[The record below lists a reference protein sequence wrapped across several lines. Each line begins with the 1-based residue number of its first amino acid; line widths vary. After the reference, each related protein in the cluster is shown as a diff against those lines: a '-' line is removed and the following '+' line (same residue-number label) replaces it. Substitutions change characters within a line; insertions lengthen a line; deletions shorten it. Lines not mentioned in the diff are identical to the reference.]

1 MPTGILEEDWIYVK
15 SKNIKIEICINKNV
29 FDNCNSLSIND
40 LLESIRILLKYILS
54 RKTKKVKL
62 IKLIDKKNMFDIA
75 PIIIVAVLGVIGNI
89 AYFEYRLKKEHG
101 KEIVK
106 ERLTKLLL
114 PLYIILKTDEIELL
128 AWNENVGF
136 VDYESD
142 KPDRLLKPIKNVLG
156 KNLYLADSELQ
167 NHSLLFMEWAYGE
180 DSNER
185 TQKLFRGELGL
196 ERDKILDDFR
206 ELVYKKY
213 DEQRKKYLK

>member
-1 MPTGILEEDWIYVK
+1 M
-15 SKNIKIEICINKNV
+15 S
-29 FDNCNSLSIND
+29 
-40 LLESIRILLKYILS
+40 
-54 RKTKKVKL
+54 
-62 IKLIDKKNMFDIA
+62 DIT

-101 KEIVK
+101 KEITK

-114 PLYIILKTDEIELL
+114 PLYTILKTDEIELP
-128 AWNENVGF
+128 AWQKNEGVTF

-142 KPDRLLKPIKNVLG
+142 KPNRLLNSIKEVLS
-156 KNLYLADSELQ
+156 KNLYLADNELQ
-167 NHSLLFMEWAYGE
+167 IHSLLFMEWACRE

-185 TQKLFRGELGL
+185 AQKLFREGLEL
-196 ERDKILDDFR
+196 ERDKVLNDFR